1 MSAVRHM
8 DMGFHNDDSAACNKN
23 MGYGSDNGAIRNKR
37 RDSRSVMREWRKTVS
52 NKVVAAVW
60 FT

>member
-1 MSAVRHM
+1 
-8 DMGFHNDDSAACNKN
+8 MGFHNDDSAACNKN

>member
-1 MSAVRHM
+1 MSAVRHKR
-8 DMGFHNDDSAACNKN
+8 MGFHSVMSAACNKN
-23 MGYGSDNGAIRNKR
+23 MGYGSDDGDIRKNSKGYG
-37 RDSRSVMREWRKTVS
+37 SEWRKTVS

>member
-1 MSAVRHM
+1 
-8 DMGFHNDDSAACNKN
+8 MGFHSVMSAACNKN
-23 MGYGSDNGAIRNKR
+23 MGYGSDDGDIRKNSKGYG
-37 RDSRSVMREWRKTVS
+37 SEWRKTVS